1 MVGVRRDGEKKMSV
15 LDRLIQICRRKMS
28 FWFIIFLL
36 SFTINVEAAKITP
49 GTRFVVGNGR
59 ALTSIVFW

>member
-1 MVGVRRDGEKKMSV
+1 MSV

-49 GTRFVVGNGR
+49 DTRFVVGNGR